1 MKGVFCVAKKKNV
14 FIKTQRDKE
23 QKRKRVGKI
32 KENNI
37 SDEQLNKQPDNS
49 SQERRF
55 YKIVYKRDPYV
66 DELGNVTDNIYEKTI
81 IVSSVQLQ
89 RIKIIPWI
97 KILKIERLSKS
108 ESEKFKE
115 CTYSFLLE

>member
-1 MKGVFCVAKKKNV
+1 MAKKKNT

-23 QKRKRVGKI
+23 QKRKRVRKI

-37 SDEQLNKQPDNS
+37 SDEQLNKQSDNS

-108 ESEKFKE
+108 ESKKFKE
-115 CTYSFLLE
+115 CIYSFLLE